1 MTMSNNAMNDMS
13 KVLATLM
20 KDSGMTYDELRKF
33 FVNEVNEQERLA
45 KIEEDKRIKEA
56 QAKLEAQKAED
67 NKRKAV
73 LEERGKKLCD
83 IANRALQDTLTADD
97 VAYIQNLYIHSKYP
111 NAPHSVLDE
120 MLNGKSVDAA
130 IEIAIKTT
138 EDFAPLLKMMGTS
151 WDSIMKNTT
160 REDKDKAM
168 DEAVKE
174 INKVSKHDKNKS
186 DDIIITK
193 FLQTL

>member
-1 MTMSNNAMNDMS
+1 MAMSNNTMNDMS

-45 KIEEDKRIKEA
+45 KIEEDKHIKEA

-120 MLNGKSVDAA
+120 MLNGKSIDAA

-151 WDSIMKNTT
+151 WDSVMKNTT

-168 DEAVKE
+168 DEAVSK
-174 INKVSKHDKNKS
+174 INKVSESKSKS

>member
-1 MTMSNNAMNDMS
+1 MAMSNNAMNDMN

-20 KDSGMTYDELRKF
+20 KDSGMTYDELRKYL
-33 FVNEVNEQERLA
+33 VNEVNEQERLA

-97 VAYIQNLYIHSKYP
+97 VAYIQSLYIHAKYP

-120 MLNGKSVDAA
+120 MMNGKSIDAT
-130 IEIAIKTT
+130 IEVAIKTT
-138 EDFAPLLKMMGTS
+138 EGFAPLLGLMGTT
-151 WDSIMKNTT
+151 WDEVMKTT
-160 REDKDKAM
+160 SRADKDKAM
-168 DEAVKE
+168 DKATKEAKEALSDEAV
-174 INKVSKHDKNKS
+174 IA
-186 DDIIITK
+186 K
-193 FLQTL
+193 FLKNL

>member
-1 MTMSNNAMNDMS
+1 MAMSNNAMNDMS

-56 QAKLEAQKAED
+56 QAKQKAED

-83 IANRALQDTLTADD
+83 IANRALQDTLTSDD

-120 MLNGKSVDAA
+120 MLNGKSIDAA

-138 EDFAPLLKMMGTS
+138 EDFTPLLKMMGTS
-151 WDSIMKNTT
+151 WDSVMKNTT

-168 DEAVKE
+168 DEAVSK
-174 INKVSKHDKNKS
+174 INKVSESKSKS

>member
-1 MTMSNNAMNDMS
+1 MAMSSNAMNDMN

-20 KDSGMTYDELRKF
+20 KDSGMTYDELRKYL
-33 FVNEVNEQERLA
+33 VNEVNEQERLA

-97 VAYIQNLYIHSKYP
+97 VAYIQSLYIHAKYP

-120 MLNGKSVDAA
+120 MMNGKSIDAT
-130 IEIAIKTT
+130 IEVAIKTT
-138 EDFAPLLKMMGTS
+138 EGFAPLLSLMGTT
-151 WDSIMKNTT
+151 WDEVMKTT
-160 REDKDKAM
+160 SRADKDKAM
-168 DEAVKE
+168 DKATKEAKEALSDEAV
-174 INKVSKHDKNKS
+174 IA
-186 DDIIITK
+186 K
-193 FLQTL
+193 FLKNL

>member
-1 MTMSNNAMNDMS
+1 MAMSTNAMNDMN

-20 KDSGMTYDELRKF
+20 KDSGMTYDELRKYL
-33 FVNEVNEQERLA
+33 VNEVNEQERLA
-45 KIEEDKRIKEA
+45 KIEEDRRIKEA

-97 VAYIQNLYIHSKYP
+97 VAYIQSLYIHAKYP

-120 MLNGKSVDAA
+120 MMNGKSIDAT
-130 IEIAIKTT
+130 IEVAIKTT
-138 EDFAPLLKMMGTS
+138 EGFAPLLSMMGTT
-151 WDSIMKNTT
+151 WDEVMKTT
-160 REDKDKAM
+160 SRADKDKAM
-168 DEAVKE
+168 DKATKEAKEALSDEAV
-174 INKVSKHDKNKS
+174 IA
-186 DDIIITK
+186 K
-193 FLQTL
+193 FLKNL

>member
-1 MTMSNNAMNDMS
+1 MAMSSNAMNDMS

-97 VAYIQNLYIHSKYP
+97 VAYIQSLYIHAKYP

-120 MLNGKSVDAA
+120 MMNGKSIDAT
-130 IEIAIKTT
+130 IEVAIKTT
-138 EDFAPLLKMMGTS
+138 EGFAPLLSMMGTT
-151 WDSIMKNTT
+151 WDEVMKTT
-160 REDKDKAM
+160 SRADKDKAM
-168 DEAVKE
+168 DKATKEAKEALSDEAV
-174 INKVSKHDKNKS
+174 IA
-186 DDIIITK
+186 K
-193 FLQTL
+193 FLKNL

>member
-1 MTMSNNAMNDMS
+1 MAMSNNTMNDMS

-45 KIEEDKRIKEA
+45 KIEEDKHIKKA

-120 MLNGKSVDAA
+120 MLNGKSIDAA

-151 WDSIMKNTT
+151 WDSVMKNTT

-168 DEAVKE
+168 DEAVSK
-174 INKVSKHDKNKS
+174 INKVSESKSKS

>member
-1 MTMSNNAMNDMS
+1 MAMSNNAMNDMS

-97 VAYIQNLYIHSKYP
+97 VAYIQSLYIHTKYP

-120 MLNGKSVDAA
+120 MMNGKSIDAT
-130 IEIAIKTT
+130 IEVAIKTT
-138 EDFAPLLKMMGTS
+138 EGFVPLLSMMGTT
-151 WDSIMKNTT
+151 WDEVMKTT
-160 REDKDKAM
+160 SRADKDKAM
-168 DEAVKE
+168 DKATKEALSDEAV
-174 INKVSKHDKNKS
+174 IA
-186 DDIIITK
+186 K
-193 FLQTL
+193 FLKNL

>member
-1 MTMSNNAMNDMS
+1 MAMSNNAMNDMS

-56 QAKLEAQKAED
+56 QAKQKAED

-97 VAYIQNLYIHSKYP
+97 VAYIQSLYIHAKYP

-120 MLNGKSVDAA
+120 MMNGKSIDTT
-130 IEIAIKTT
+130 IEVAIKTT
-138 EDFAPLLKMMGTS
+138 EGFTPLLSMMGTT
-151 WDSIMKNTT
+151 WDEVMKTT
-160 REDKDKAM
+160 SRADKDKAM
-168 DEAVKE
+168 DKATKEAKE
-174 INKVSKHDKNKS
+174 ALS
-186 DDIIITK
+186 DEVVIAK
-193 FLQTL
+193 FLKNL

>member
-1 MTMSNNAMNDMS
+1 MSIDMNNVRNSLTAMMR
-13 KVLATLM
+13 
-20 KDSGMTYDELRKF
+20 DSGLSYDDFKKF
-33 FVNEVNEQERLA
+33 L
-45 KIEEDKRIKEA
+45 IKEVDA
-56 QAKLEAQKAED
+56 QEKAAYEEALAEAEAQKAKDKE
-67 NKRKAV
+67 RKTM

-83 IANRALQDTLTADD
+83 VANHALTDSLTADD

-120 MLNGKSVDAA
+120 MLNGKSIDAA

-151 WDSIMKNTT
+151 WDSVMKNTT

-168 DEAVKE
+168 DEAVSK
-174 INKVSKHDKNKS
+174 INKVSESKSKSNSKS

>member
-1 MTMSNNAMNDMS
+1 MAMSNNAMNDMS

-97 VAYIQNLYIHSKYP
+97 VAYIQSLYIHAKYP

-120 MLNGKSVDAA
+120 MMNGKSIDAT
-130 IEIAIKTT
+130 IEVAIKTA
-138 EDFAPLLKMMGTS
+138 EDFTPLLSMMGTT
-151 WDSIMKNTT
+151 WDEVMKITS
-160 REDKDKAM
+160 RADKDKAM
-168 DEAVKE
+168 DKATKEAKE
-174 INKVSKHDKNKS
+174 ALS
-186 DDIIITK
+186 DEAIIAK
-193 FLQTL
+193 FLKNL

>member
-1 MTMSNNAMNDMS
+1 MAMSNNAMNNMS
-13 KVLATLM
+13 KVLATLI

-33 FVNEVNEQERLA
+33 FVNKVNEQERLA

-56 QAKLEAQKAED
+56 QAKLEAQKAEN

-97 VAYIQNLYIHSKYP
+97 VAYIQSLYIHAKYP

-120 MLNGKSVDAA
+120 MMNGKSIDAT

-138 EDFAPLLKMMGTS
+138 EDFAPLLSMMGTT
-151 WDSIMKNTT
+151 WDEVMKTT
-160 REDKDKAM
+160 SRADKDKAM
-168 DEAVKE
+168 DKATKEAKESLSDEAV
-174 INKVSKHDKNKS
+174 IA
-186 DDIIITK
+186 K
-193 FLQTL
+193 FLKNL

>member
-1 MTMSNNAMNDMS
+1 MAMSNNAMNDMS

-97 VAYIQNLYIHSKYP
+97 VAYIQSLYIHTKYP

-120 MLNGKSVDAA
+120 MMNGKSIDAT
-130 IEIAIKTT
+130 IEVAIKTT
-138 EDFAPLLKMMGTS
+138 EGFAPLLSMMGTT
-151 WDSIMKNTT
+151 WDEVMKTT
-160 REDKDKAM
+160 PRADKDKAM
-168 DEAVKE
+168 DKAAKEAKE
-174 INKVSKHDKNKS
+174 ALS
-186 DDIIITK
+186 DEVIIAK
-193 FLQTL
+193 FLKNL

>member
-1 MTMSNNAMNDMS
+1 MAMSNNAMNDMS

-45 KIEEDKRIKEA
+45 KIEEDRRIKEA

-67 NKRKAV
+67 NKHKAV

-97 VAYIQNLYIHSKYP
+97 VAYIQSLYIHTKYP

-120 MLNGKSVDAA
+120 MMNGKSIDAT
-130 IEIAIKTT
+130 IEVAIKTT
-138 EDFAPLLKMMGTS
+138 EGFTPLLSMMGTT
-151 WDSIMKNTT
+151 WDEVMKTT
-160 REDKDKAM
+160 SRADKDKAM
-168 DEAVKE
+168 DQATKEAKEALSDEAV
-174 INKVSKHDKNKS
+174 IA
-186 DDIIITK
+186 K
-193 FLQTL
+193 FLKNL